1 MYKLKSITK
10 SLSQLIFITISLI
23 VSLKS
28 YCFEDSNIDSISF
41 KKLPPLSYLIE
52 VAYENSPL
60 LNSQENIIEQKKLE
74 LKIEKKSWLNFIS
87 LNSNYSRGTN
97 NAQINGTT
105 VIQTNTST
113 VSNWYNTGVSLN
125 LPLAMIANRKQNTS
139 IRKLNQSIEEDNL
152 EILKQKIKLLI
163 ADLYSNIELKMRIL
177 ELRSD
182 ASLQANLNYKYAEIE
197 FKNNTINIAEFSK
210 VYEEYIKSKIQF
222 EEAKKDYWYAI
233 KLLEENVGKKI
244 K

>member
-1 MYKLKSITK
+1 MYNLNIKSKLSIQILLVIISTIF
-10 SLSQLIFITISLI
+10 SLN
-23 VSLKS
+23 S
-28 YCFEDSNIDSISF
+28 YCIEINKPDSISSI
-41 KKLPPLSYLIE
+41 KLPTLSYLIE

-60 LNSQENIIEQKKLE
+60 IKSQTNVIEQKKIE

-87 LNSNYSRGTN
+87 VNSNYSRGTN

-125 LPLAMIANRKQNTS
+125 LPFAAIISRKQNAS

-182 ASLQANLNYKYAEIE
+182 ASLQSNINYKYAEIE
-197 FKNNTINIAEFSK
+197 FKNNTITIAEFSK
-210 VYEEYIKSKIQF
+210 VYEEYIKAKIQF